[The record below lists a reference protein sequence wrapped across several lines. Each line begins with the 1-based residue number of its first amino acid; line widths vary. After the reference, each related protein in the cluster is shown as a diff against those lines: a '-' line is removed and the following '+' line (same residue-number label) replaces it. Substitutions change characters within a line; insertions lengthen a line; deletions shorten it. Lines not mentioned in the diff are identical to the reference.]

1 MTPHLQCYGVSP
13 ESTGDDSTLS
23 NASPTRPP
31 RPVHHDQCLV
41 RTPPQHIPRPQHSFA
56 LARRHHDSR
65 LPNTPYRRP
74 IPPFDSP
81 RPIFCAATFPLL
93 VRFLGMTI
101 HGMHSAENDFG
112 SAIQFFSGR
121 RPGCTWDA
129 LTRTKSS
136 SPFIFRHALNC
147 VAGFFDAASSDIIDG
162 RRLTSGPFS

>member
-1 MTPHLQCYGVSP
+1 MTPHLQCYGVSL

-23 NASPTRPP
+23 NAPPTRPP

-81 RPIFCAATFPLL
+81 RPTFCAATFPLL

-101 HGMHSAENDFG
+101 HGMHSAENDSGAQFNFSRDDDRAALG
-112 SAIQFFSGR
+112 IHLHGPNLLPLLSSAT
-121 RPGCTWDA
+121 P
-129 LTRTKSS
+129 
-136 SPFIFRHALNC
+136 
-147 VAGFFDAASSDIIDG
+147 
-162 RRLTSGPFS
+162 

>member
-1 MTPHLQCYGVSP
+1 MTPHLQCYGVSL

-81 RPIFCAATFPLL
+81 RPIFCAATCPLL

-112 SAIQFFSGR
+112 SAIQFFFGTTTGLHLGYTYTDQIFFPFYLPPRPKLCR
-121 RPGCTWDA
+121 RVF
-129 LTRTKSS
+129 LTPPPR
-136 SPFIFRHALNC
+136 I
-147 VAGFFDAASSDIIDG
+147 
-162 RRLTSGPFS
+162 